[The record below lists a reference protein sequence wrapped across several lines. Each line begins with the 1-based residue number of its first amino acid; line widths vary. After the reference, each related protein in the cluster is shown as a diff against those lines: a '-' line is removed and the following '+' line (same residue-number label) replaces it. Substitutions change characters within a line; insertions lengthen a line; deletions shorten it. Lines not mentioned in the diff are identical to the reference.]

1 MLEVDYLL
9 LTMKTDRDVNLGV
22 SPLSLQV
29 TSEYQKRLNQPSYTP
44 SGSNYPLI
52 QYKVIRGAPIIVA
65 INEGCD
71 ILWEIYDYL
80 DEINERSTWKITEKR
95 IIERKVNLG
104 PTDRRV
110 RYRFLT
116 PWLAIPAE
124 ELGKKTQNNPQQKNK
139 ILALVLESNFLG
151 IARNFNITIESA
163 LQISLNVRDN
173 YIVQK
178 DTGIAGFFGTFFA
191 NFELPPF
198 LGLGRSISRGFGT
211 IKQS

>member
-29 TSEYQKRLNQPSYTP
+29 TSEYQKRLNQPGYTP

-80 DEINERSTWKITEKR
+80 DEINERSTWKITERR
-95 IIERKVNLG
+95 IIERKANLG
-104 PTDRRV
+104 PADRRV

-116 PWLAIPAE
+116 PWLTIPAE
-124 ELGKKTQNNPQQKNK
+124 ELGKKTQNNTQQKNK
-139 ILALVLESNFLG
+139 ILASVLENNFLG
-151 IARNFNITIESA
+151 IARNFNVPVENDLHIN
-163 LQISLNVRDN
+163 LNVRDN

-211 IKQS
+211 IKQN